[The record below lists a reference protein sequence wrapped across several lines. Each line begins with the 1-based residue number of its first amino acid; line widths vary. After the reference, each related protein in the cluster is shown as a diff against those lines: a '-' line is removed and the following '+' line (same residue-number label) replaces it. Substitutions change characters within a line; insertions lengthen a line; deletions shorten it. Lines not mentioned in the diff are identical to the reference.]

1 MHVCFSAL
9 YAQRTK
15 VSERVATEEE
25 AKKKER
31 KKKEKKSLDTD
42 ASGLTNTFPV
52 YVYNMYEVYMIKIV

>member
-25 AKKKER
+25 AKKRK

-52 YVYNMYEVYMIKIV
+52 YVYNMYEVYMIKIA

>member
-1 MHVCFSAL
+1 MFVFSAL

-25 AKKKER
+25 AKKKN
-31 KKKEKKSLDTD
+31 KKKKGLDTD

-52 YVYNMYEVYMIKIV
+52 YVYNMYEVYMIKIA